1 MTSTLLPYALA
12 DTVVM
17 ATSGVFVAMI
27 TTLPATYAAWAAHKS
42 KQAAGKALH
51 EVKEN
56 GGMSDPDPTLK
67 DYIRHVG
74 ENTVIQGQR
83 LERLEEKFDSYMRET
98 SQILE
103 QLVRKIDEE

>member
-1 MTSTLLPYALA
+1 MLSYALA
-12 DTVVM
+12 EVAVT
-17 ATSGVFVAMI
+17 ATSGVIIALI

-42 KQAAGKALH
+42 KQAAGQALH

-83 LERLEEKFDSYMRET
+83 LERLERKFDDYINHT
-98 SQILE
+98 SAMMAKLA
-103 QLVRKIDEE
+103 KNIDEE